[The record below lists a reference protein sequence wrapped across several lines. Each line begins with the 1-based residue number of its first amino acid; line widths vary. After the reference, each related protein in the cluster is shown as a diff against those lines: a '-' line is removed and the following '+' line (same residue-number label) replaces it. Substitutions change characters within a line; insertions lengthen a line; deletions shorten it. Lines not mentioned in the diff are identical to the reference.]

1 MSAGPLTSNHVNY
14 LIWRYLQESGHGHTA
29 ARLQRDWGVDP
40 QTLPFARHIGT
51 HALISLVQKGLQ
63 YHEIEKSL
71 DQYGNRKSPSPSMLY
86 FGPESA
92 QRLPTPNGNLD
103 EDEAKSE
110 SNSSPQPRQGKVSR
124 KNPRENGISYEFE
137 GRAVKRSRR
146 SNGNTATN
154 GNLAQGSDNM
164 DIDQNGYAAV
174 GAATNTHG
182 EATGRRDMAAAGS
195 DSPPPSAVSGT
206 GAVGGSTGTAGAG
219 GMSTSTSM
227 DVDAAEAEVHL
238 QDANADDDALQV
250 QPTASRPPTLTNG
263 CSVGVQSDKVAELG
277 PGTTVLRVPD
287 KNVTH
292 ATWNPRDPS
301 VLATGGATL
310 CRLWSLAYAQPS
322 PDPAS
327 TKQYTHVDLFDPMDT
342 SFVTSM
348 AWSPDGEYLAIA
360 RYTPAPTAS
369 GAISI
374 RTKTGTIVDELP
386 GGQDMVLNLSWNALG
401 TLILGVAHST
411 EAASTLVV
419 WDAKSGQA
427 LQPFELH
434 TSVLDAAWTDDR
446 SFIVCGAGIIG
457 TSHILDRTIDALK
470 TQHSDSGA
478 PYEWSKLRF
487 DPITRTVAVA
497 AESSGDLAIIDAAAT
512 FRTIKAHDT
521 DITALVYQP
530 LSSPSAHADASP
542 RLLATSST
550 HGSIKI
556 WDATRPF
563 TMVQH
568 LTLGRSSPAL
578 AVSFTPDGYL
588 VAAASWN
595 KVLFWHA
602 EGGGMPK
609 ATWKGKGGEWQ
620 SVSASAV
627 EGQKR
632 LNGEGE
638 GEEDG
643 DGDGDAE
650 PVHSLSWDADGGKLA
665 YGLNDQIAII
675 NFRR

>member
-1 MSAGPLTSNHVNY
+1 
-14 LIWRYLQESGHGHTA
+14 
-29 ARLQRDWGVDP
+29 
-40 QTLPFARHIGT
+40 
-51 HALISLVQKGLQ
+51 
-63 YHEIEKSL
+63 
-71 DQYGNRKSPSPSMLY
+71 MLY

-124 KNPRENGISYEFE
+124 KNPRENGISYESE

-146 SNGNTATN
+146 SNGNPATN
-154 GNLAQGSDNM
+154 GNLAQGGGSM
-164 DIDQNGYAAV
+164 DIDQNGYSTA
-174 GAATNTHG
+174 GATTNHHA
-182 EATGRRDMAAAGS
+182 EATGRREMAATGS
-195 DSPPPSAVSGT
+195 DSPPPSAGT
-206 GAVGGSTGTAGAG
+206 GPGAVVGGSTATAATG
-219 GMSTSTSM
+219 GMSVSMSM
-227 DVDAAEAEVHL
+227 DVDAAEVEVRVA
-238 QDANADDDALQV
+238 DANADDDALQV

-301 VLATGGATL
+301 VLATGGSTL
-310 CRLWSLAYAQPS
+310 CRIWSLAYAQAT
-322 PDPAS
+322 PDSADNTS
-327 TKQYTHVDLFDPMDT
+327 GVKQYSHVDLFDPMDT
-342 SFVTSM
+342 AFVTSM

-386 GGQDMVLNLSWNALG
+386 GGQDMVLNLSWNSLG

-411 EAASTLVV
+411 DAASTLVV
-419 WDAKSGQA
+419 WDANSGQA
-427 LQPFELH
+427 MQPFELH

-457 TSHILDRTIDALK
+457 TSHISDRTIEALK

-478 PYEWSKLRF
+478 PYEWSRIRF

-497 AESSGDLAIIDAAAT
+497 AESSGDLAIIDEAAT

-530 LSSPSAHADASP
+530 LSSPSAHAECLP

-550 HGSIKI
+550 DGAIKI

-563 TMVQH
+563 MVIQH
-568 LTLGRSSPAL
+568 LSLGRSSPAL

-602 EGGGMPK
+602 EGGSMPR
-609 ATWKGKGGEWQ
+609 ATWRGKEGEWQ
-620 SVSASAV
+620 GGG

-632 LNGEGE
+632 LNGREGG

-643 DGDGDAE
+643 QGDRDADGDGEEEA
-650 PVHSLSWDADGGKLA
+650 VHSLSWDADGGKLA
-665 YGLNDQIAII
+665 YGLNDQVYLSSSDWK
-675 NFRR
+675 RLWGHTDVK

>member
-1 MSAGPLTSNHVNY
+1 
-14 LIWRYLQESGHGHTA
+14 
-29 ARLQRDWGVDP
+29 
-40 QTLPFARHIGT
+40 
-51 HALISLVQKGLQ
+51 
-63 YHEIEKSL
+63 
-71 DQYGNRKSPSPSMLY
+71 MLY

-92 QRLPTPNGNLD
+92 QRLPTPNANLD

-110 SNSSPQPRQGKVSR
+110 SNSSPQPRHGKVLSR
-124 KNPRENGISYEFE
+124 RIPRENGISYESE

-146 SNGNTATN
+146 SNGNTTTN
-154 GNLAQGSDNM
+154 GNLGQGGDSM
-164 DIDQNGYAAV
+164 EIDQNGYATTT
-174 GAATNTHG
+174 ATNKHG

-195 DSPPPSAVSGT
+195 DSPSPAEVAGT
-206 GAVGGSTGTAGAG
+206 GPGGGAGAATKATG
-219 GMSTSTSM
+219 GTSM
-227 DVDAAEAEVHL
+227 DVDVDVDAAEGEEARA
-238 QDANADDDALQV
+238 DARANANANANADDALQV

-301 VLATGGATL
+301 VLATGGSTL
-310 CRLWSLAYAQPS
+310 CRIWGLAYAQPS
-322 PDPAS
+322 PDPSATVS
-327 TKQYTHVDLFDPMDT
+327 ALKQYTHVDLFDPMDT

-374 RTKTGTIVDELP
+374 RTKTGGIVDELP
-386 GGQDMVLNLSWNALG
+386 GGQDMVLNLSWNTSG

-411 EAASTLVV
+411 DAASTLVV
-419 WDAKSGQA
+419 WDAKSGA
-427 LQPFELH
+427 AMQPFQLP

-457 TSHILDRTIDALK
+457 TSHVENRAIDALQ
-470 TQHSDSGA
+470 TQHRDSGA
-478 PYEWSKLRF
+478 PYEWSKIRF
-487 DPITRTVAVA
+487 DPLTRSVAVA
-497 AESSGDLAIIDAAAT
+497 AESSGDLAIIDAAST
-512 FRTIKAHDT
+512 FRTHRAHDT

-530 LSSPSAHADASP
+530 LSSPAAHTDASP

-550 HGSIKI
+550 DGSVRI

-563 TMVQH
+563 TLIH
-568 LTLGRSSPAL
+568 HFSLGRGSPAL

-602 EGGGMPK
+602 EGGGMPR
-609 ATWKGKGGEWQ
+609 ATWLGSGEWGRGGAGVEGEGWKGINREGEDGGE
-620 SVSASAV
+620 
-627 EGQKR
+627 E
-632 LNGEGE
+632 GEGE
-638 GEEDG
+638 G
-643 DGDGDAE
+643 E
-650 PVHSLSWDADGGKLA
+650 PVHSLSWDAHGGKVA
-665 YGLNDQIAII
+665 YGLGDQVSLACSAWTKWLRGGADGGVDCHHQLSTVTATVMLREV
-675 NFRR
+675 RRRWTRFESVVRLPTQSGGAGGGLVYDWPSPCPGSSGLL

>member
-1 MSAGPLTSNHVNY
+1 
-14 LIWRYLQESGHGHTA
+14 
-29 ARLQRDWGVDP
+29 
-40 QTLPFARHIGT
+40 
-51 HALISLVQKGLQ
+51 
-63 YHEIEKSL
+63 
-71 DQYGNRKSPSPSMLY
+71 MLY

-124 KNPRENGISYEFE
+124 KNPRENGISYESE

-146 SNGNTATN
+146 SNGNPATN
-154 GNLAQGSDNM
+154 GNLAQGGGSM
-164 DIDQNGYAAV
+164 DIDQNGYSTA
-174 GAATNTHG
+174 GATTNHHA
-182 EATGRRDMAAAGS
+182 EATGRREMAATGS
-195 DSPPPSAVSGT
+195 DSPPPSAGT
-206 GAVGGSTGTAGAG
+206 GPGAVVGGSTATAATG
-219 GMSTSTSM
+219 GMSVSMSM
-227 DVDAAEAEVHL
+227 DVDAAEVEVRVA
-238 QDANADDDALQV
+238 DANADDDALQV

-301 VLATGGATL
+301 VLATGGSTL
-310 CRLWSLAYAQPS
+310 CRIWSLAYAQAT
-322 PDPAS
+322 PDSADNTS
-327 TKQYTHVDLFDPMDT
+327 GVKQYSHVDLFDPMDT
-342 SFVTSM
+342 AFVTSM

-386 GGQDMVLNLSWNALG
+386 GGQDMVLNLSWNSLG
-401 TLILGVAHST
+401 TLILGVAHSID
-411 EAASTLVV
+411 AASTLVV
-419 WDAKSGQA
+419 WDANSGQA
-427 LQPFELH
+427 MQPFELH

-457 TSHILDRTIDALK
+457 TSHISDRTIEALK

-478 PYEWSKLRF
+478 PYEWSRIRF

-497 AESSGDLAIIDAAAT
+497 AESSGDLAIIDEATT

-530 LSSPSAHADASP
+530 LSSPSAHAECLP

-550 HGSIKI
+550 DGAIKI

-563 TMVQH
+563 MVIQH
-568 LTLGRSSPAL
+568 LSLGRSSPAL

-602 EGGGMPK
+602 EGGSMPR
-609 ATWKGKGGEWQ
+609 ATWRGKEGEWQ
-620 SVSASAV
+620 GGG

-632 LNGEGE
+632 LNGREGG

-643 DGDGDAE
+643 QGDRDADGDGEEEA
-650 PVHSLSWDADGGKLA
+650 VHSLSWDADGGKLA
-665 YGLNDQIAII
+665 YGLNDQVYLSSSDWK
-675 NFRR
+675 RLWGHTDVK